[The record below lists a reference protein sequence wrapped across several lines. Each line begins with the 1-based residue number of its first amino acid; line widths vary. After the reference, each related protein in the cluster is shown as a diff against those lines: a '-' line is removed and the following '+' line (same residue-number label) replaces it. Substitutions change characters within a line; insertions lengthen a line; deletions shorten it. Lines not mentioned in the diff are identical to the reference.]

1 MAAKTTELAKLLRK
15 YEKKNPML
23 IAADIYRWSC
33 KTSFLDVEDYISSIR
48 KDLGLSENSDVYVFD
63 MEDKDYMTQYSET
76 LMKYTGKDI
85 SIQVEPSFVDTC
97 DGEFDCIVLVVTR
110 N

>member
-1 MAAKTTELAKLLRK
+1 MAKTTELAKLLRK
-15 YEKKNPML
+15 YEKKSKKL
-23 IAADIYRWSC
+23 LDDAWSC
-33 KTSFLDVEDYISSIR
+33 KTSFLDVEDYVSSIR
-48 KDLGLSENSDVYVFD
+48 KDLGLGENSDVYVFD

-76 LMKYTGKDI
+76 LMKYIGKDI